1 VGAVEGTGSVMPDLG
16 LVSVHDFDD
25 WVAGFGPLLAPADTH
40 RDEMAFWMYSSGST
54 GRPKGVVHLHH
65 DMPYTFESY
74 ARHVLALREDDVV
87 FSPPKVFFAYGFGN
101 SVTFP
106 FSVGAT
112 TVLHPGRP
120 DAESVYDAIE
130 QHRPTVLFGL
140 PTLYNSLLAHP
151 GGAARDLTSL
161 RLCLS
166 AAEVLSEGV
175 FETWRKRTGL
185 RIVEGL
191 GSTEVLH
198 IYLSNR
204 VDRQVLGAS
213 GARVPGYEIRL
224 TDPEGREVPRGEPG
238 ILWVRGDSQA
248 PAYWNRPDKTAETMR
263 ESWIWT
269 GDRFREDADGFLHFE
284 GRADD
289 MVKVSGQWVHPLEV
303 ERTLAGHPSVRECV
317 VMAVENEDRLVSLRA
332 WVALAPGVAA
342 DAVTTRALQDHV
354 KQRLVPFKA
363 PREITFLG
371 ALPKTGTDKIDR
383 QALRRQR

>member
-1 VGAVEGTGSVMPDLG
+1 
-16 LVSVHDFDD
+16 
-25 WVAGFGPLLAPADTH
+25 
-40 RDEMAFWMYSSGST
+40 
-54 GRPKGVVHLHH
+54 
-65 DMPYTFESY
+65 
-74 ARHVLALREDDVV
+74 
-87 FSPPKVFFAYGFGN
+87 
-101 SVTFP
+101 
-106 FSVGAT
+106 
-112 TVLHPGRP
+112 
-120 DAESVYDAIE
+120 
-130 QHRPTVLFGL
+130 
-140 PTLYNSLLAHP
+140 
-151 GGAARDLTSL
+151 
-161 RLCLS
+161 
-166 AAEVLSEGV
+166 
-175 FETWRKRTGL
+175 
-185 RIVEGL
+185 
-191 GSTEVLH
+191 
-198 IYLSNR
+198 
-204 VDRQVLGAS
+204 
-213 GARVPGYEIRL
+213 
-224 TDPEGREVPRGEPG
+224 
-238 ILWVRGDSQA
+238 VRGDSQA